1 MIFLFKKR
9 KKLKV
14 KLIYWSLYSMYNE
27 RAENMPNINNIKFNK
42 YFYNINFN
50 KYYVMNKK
58 IFNT

>member
-1 MIFLFKKR
+1 
-9 KKLKV
+9 
-14 KLIYWSLYSMYNE
+14 MYNE